1 MRRPLSWLRSAARA
15 FTLIELLV
23 VIAIIAILI
32 GLLLPAVQKVRE
44 AAARMK
50 CQNNLKQLGIASHS
64 CNDTY
69 MRLPP
74 LLGTYYQQKDAAGHA
89 APWGNPFFYI
99 LPFVEQD
106 NLYKSSYDP
115 NVDGNNSA
123 PGYRPWLNRWKSIKT
138 YICPS
143 DPSIPSSGIG
153 TTIELA
159 SWTDQPSLSSYAAN
173 GQVFG
178 STNGNGNINWD
189 SQASIPRS
197 FADGTS
203 NTILYGER
211 YGVCGTYMNSGNASK
226 PGGQTWQW
234 WGYDSAQ
241 PQFGA
246 FTTGPASKFQVQ
258 PLPFLSAA
266 CDVNRASTSHT
277 GGMQTCLADGS
288 VRNLAPSI
296 SPTTWWS
303 ACTPSGN
310 EVLGS
315 DW

>member
-1 MRRPLSWLRSAARA
+1 LRHPLSWLRTTARA

-50 CQNNLKQLGIASHS
+50 CQNNLKQLGIATHS
-64 CNDTY
+64 CNDIY
-69 MRLPP
+69 NRLPP
-74 LLGTYYQQKDAAGHA
+74 LLGVYYQQPDTAGHA
-89 APWGNPFFYI
+89 APWANPFFYI

-115 NVDGNNSA
+115 TVDGNNSA

-143 DPSIPSSGIG
+143 DPTIPSTG
-153 TTIELA
+153 TGPTLNTGG
-159 SWTDQPSLSSYAAN
+159 WNDQPSLSSYSAN

-178 STNGNGNINWD
+178 TVNGNGNLTDWNG
-189 SQASIPRS
+189 QTNLPAGIP
-197 FADGTS
+197 DGTS
-203 NTILYGER
+203 NTIFYAER
-211 YGVCGTYMNSGNASK
+211 YGVCG
-226 PGGQTWQW
+226 GGGTTGQSWQW
-234 WGYDSAQ
+234 WGYDTLQ
-241 PQFGA
+241 PQFGVYSI
-246 FTTGPASKFQVQ
+246 GVGSKFQIQ
-258 PLPFLSAA
+258 PLPFTTN
-266 CDVNRASTSHT
+266 CDVNRASTPHG
-277 GGMQTCLADGS
+277 GGMQVCLGDGS
-288 VRNLAPSI
+288 VRNLSPAI
-296 SPTTWWS
+296 SPTTWWQ
-303 ACTPSGN
+303 ACTPAGG